1 MLTAVARYL
10 MPQGAVQQ
18 VGSLVCG
25 MLLLWAVLK
34 PLPFLTTARLWNVDL
49 DSRTKIAEEDLQQ
62 RSEQLLKS
70 IIEQECEAYILDKA
84 AELGVECTVHV
95 DCELSET
102 GTWIPDRVR
111 IEGALSALQRREL
124 GQIISEDLG
133 VDSDRQEVT
142 GGGG

>member
-1 MLTAVARYL
+1 MSEWLTGITAAAMLTAVARYL

-62 RSEQLLKS
+62 RSEQLL
-70 IIEQECEAYILDKA
+70 
-84 AELGVECTVHV
+84 
-95 DCELSET
+95 
-102 GTWIPDRVR
+102 
-111 IEGALSALQRREL
+111 
-124 GQIISEDLG
+124 
-133 VDSDRQEVT
+133 
-142 GGGG
+142 